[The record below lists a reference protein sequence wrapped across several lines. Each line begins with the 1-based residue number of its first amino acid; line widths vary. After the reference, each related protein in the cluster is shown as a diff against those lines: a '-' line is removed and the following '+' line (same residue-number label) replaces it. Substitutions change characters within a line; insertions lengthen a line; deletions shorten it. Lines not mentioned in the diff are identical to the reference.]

1 MDVAADPGQDHT
13 ELRLPWGLGR
23 AGFVVSALE
32 LERPF
37 LAPLYSFASIGSP
50 TAYRTLPVYV
60 LLVLEHLVRRLKL
73 ARHYGCAIKRGKP
86 RIPYRVDA
94 KAEG

>member
-1 MDVAADPGQDHT
+1 MS
-13 ELRLPWGLGR
+13 RLIRDKTTRNYDFRGGLGR

-37 LAPLYSFASIGSP
+37 LAPLYSFAAIGSP

-73 ARHYGCAIKRGKP
+73 ARH
-86 RIPYRVDA
+86 
-94 KAEG
+94 